1 MIERSLKNC
10 DRGMKLSPDIEFHE
24 DIRLFIYRPRGLL
37 NEASVDKAVNVLA
50 ELEAKVMEPFNR
62 FSDASAID
70 RVELNYQYVIQV
82 SLYRV
87 LTYGDRSPVK
97 SAMLAKDSGIAHYFQ
112 LHAII
117 TQDSPINVRIFR
129 EQEDAASWLA
139 VPLERLRESPSDHSD
154 QRDVPLTNDDAST

>member
-1 MIERSLKNC
+1 MNDINLP
-10 DRGMKLSPDIEFHE
+10 PDVEFHE

-37 NEASVDKAVNVLA
+37 SEASIDKALRVLE
-50 ELEAKVMEPFNR
+50 ELEVKLKEPFNR

-87 LTYGDRSPVK
+87 LTYAERPPVK
-97 SAMLAKDSGIAHYFQ
+97 SAVLVMDSTIGHYFQ

-117 TQDSPINVRIFR
+117 TQDSPINVRVFR
-129 EQEDAASWLA
+129 EREDVAKWLG
-139 VPLERLRESPSDHSD
+139 VSIERLTPKFAADSNQTGEEK
-154 QRDVPLTNDDAST
+154 N